1 MNKHP
6 PVTEEDQPRG
16 VILVIVLWTVA
27 MMTVVIAALSTN
39 VRTSASL
46 AGTETRRLSTEMLLQ
61 GGIDVAAATLIASGD
76 NIRTVSDGHATAIDL
91 GNGNIAEMKIRD
103 AAGLI
108 DLNRAEEALLA
119 GIIAHAT
126 ESEDTGKAM
135 AQQIVQWRSG
145 EVGDADSQPA
155 AFISVAQLY
164 NIKDMDPKVVAGF
177 LPFVGLYSKE
187 GRINLTA
194 APDEVIA
201 SIPEIK
207 PAEID
212 MLIAARNGNDWDN
225 NNIKSLLDDYD
236 DYVTLDPTNVFMVDL
251 ELVQTSG
258 LILGTHLKAT
268 IMIDKSADIPFHVIS
283 RSW

>member
-1 MNKHP
+1 MSKQA
-6 PVTEEDQPRG
+6 PVNEESQQRG

-39 VRTSASL
+39 VRTTASL
-46 AGTETRRLSTEMLLQ
+46 AGTETRRLKTEMILE
-61 GGIDVAAATLIASGD
+61 GGIDAAAATLIASGE
-76 NIRTVSDGHATAIDL
+76 NVRSVSDGHATAIDL

-135 AQQIVQWRSG
+135 AQQIVQRRSG

>member
-1 MNKHP
+1 
-6 PVTEEDQPRG
+6 
-16 VILVIVLWTVA
+16 
-27 MMTVVIAALSTN
+27 
-39 VRTSASL
+39 
-46 AGTETRRLSTEMLLQ
+46 
-61 GGIDVAAATLIASGD
+61 
-76 NIRTVSDGHATAIDL
+76 
-91 GNGNIAEMKIRD
+91 
-103 AAGLI
+103 
-108 DLNRAEEALLA
+108 
-119 GIIAHAT
+119 
-126 ESEDTGKAM
+126 
-135 AQQIVQWRSG
+135 
-145 EVGDADSQPA
+145 
-155 AFISVAQLY
+155 
-164 NIKDMDPKVVAGF
+164 MDPKVVAGF

-236 DYVTLDPTNVFMVDL
+236 DYVTLDPTNVFIVDL

>member
-1 MNKHP
+1 MSKQA
-6 PVTEEDQPRG
+6 PVNEESQQRG